1 MLFKHFVFNPFGV
14 NCFVLSN
21 DKGDAILIDP
31 SVSNQREQDALATYI
46 KDNNLTVRHLL
57 NTHLHLDHVLG
68 NAFVERTYGIK
79 AEAHQEDEFLL
90 DLQEEQSTMYG
101 MPFEE
106 AAPPLGDY
114 IAEGD
119 TVGVEGI
126 ELQVIHVA
134 GHSPGGVAFYLPSSD
149 VTLNQTGVTQSPS
162 GVILN
167 QTGVTLSPTGVILNP
182 VGVKNLARQNTPPL
196 LFSGD
201 ILFAGSMG
209 RSDLFG
215 GDEEALI
222 SGIKRK
228 LLTLPPETYVFPGH
242 GPSTT
247 IEDERENF

>member
-1 MLFKHFVFNPFGV
+1 MLFKHFVFNPYGV

-31 SVSNQREQDALATYI
+31 SVSNQRERDALAAYI
-46 KDNNLTVRHLL
+46 KDNHLTVRHLL

-68 NAFVERTYGIK
+68 NAFVERAYGVK

-90 DLQEEQSTMYG
+90 DLQEEQSGMYG
-101 MPFEE
+101 LEFEE

-134 GHSPGGVAFYLPSSD
+134 GHSPGGVAFYLPASD
-149 VTLNQTGVTQSPS
+149 
-162 GVILN
+162 
-167 QTGVTLSPTGVILNP
+167 VILNP
-182 VGVKNLARQNTPPL
+182 MGVKNPGL

-215 GDEEALI
+215 GDEDTLI
-222 SGIKRK
+222 NGIKNK
-228 LLTLPPETYVFPGH
+228 LMTLSKDTCVFPGH
-242 GPSTT
+242 GPSTV
-247 IEDERENF
+247 IEDERENLKRF

>member
-31 SVSNQREQDALATYI
+31 SVSNQRERDALATYI
-46 KDNNLTVRHLL
+46 RDNNLTVRHLL

-68 NAFVERTYGIK
+68 NAFVERTYGVK

-90 DLQEEQSTMYG
+90 DLQEEQSSMYG

-134 GHSPGGVAFYLPSSD
+134 GHSPGGVAFYLPASD
-149 VTLNQTGVTQSPS
+149 DNLD
-162 GVILN
+162 
-167 QTGVTLSPTGVILNP
+167 PTGMKNP
-182 VGVKNLARQNTPPL
+182 GL

-222 SGIKRK
+222 SGIKNK
-228 LLTLPPETYVFPGH
+228 LLTLPEDTYVLPGH
-242 GPSTT
+242 GPSTV
-247 IEDERENF
+247 IEDERENFKRF